1 MYSVGLGGMKF
12 GQNSGGE
19 VISGRL
25 SRSLLS
31 FILPLG
37 ASRAA
42 RTAAFVSETEEG
54 EGGRNRSHLCK
65 SAFFLA
71 KWSNFVAAHAHKS
84 PSTSSVSD
92 KRSEM
97 GTSK

>member
-1 MYSVGLGGMKF
+1 MYSVGLGVMKF

-25 SRSLLS
+25 SRFLLS

-42 RTAAFVSETEEG
+42 HTVAFVSDTEE
-54 EGGRNRSHLCK
+54 EGRNRSHLCK
-65 SAFFLA
+65 SAFSSQNRATLLQI
-71 KWSNFVAAHAHKS
+71 SHKR

-92 KRSEM
+92 KSSEM
-97 GTSK
+97 YTSK